1 MNWDNLTERAQR
13 AIMLSQ
19 EEAQRLG
26 NDYLGTEHLL
36 LGLIKEGQGVAYRAL
51 SLMNINFQYIFQRIE
66 SIVKENKQIRFY
78 DSQTTD
84 ITLTPRAKR
93 VLELAYQETQELGHN
108 YIGTEHILLGLI
120 REGEGIAA
128 KVLEETGVDLA
139 KIREV
144 ILALIG
150 EQEGFDSRRGG
161 PKVGEKT
168 GQKTKTPT
176 LDQFSRDLTQLAK
189 QEKLDPVIGREK
201 EIQRLIQI
209 LARRT
214 KNNPVLIGDPGVGK
228 TVIVEGLAQKIAKGE
243 IPDILKGKRV
253 ISLDLSGIVA
263 GTKYRGEFEERMKKI
278 MDEIKRGSG
287 EIILFIDELHTVIGA
302 GAAEG
307 SIDASNI
314 LKPALARGEL
324 RCVGATTLDEY
335 RKYIERDPALERR
348 FQAIFVSEPSVNET
362 IEILKGLRDKYET
375 HHRVK
380 VSKEAIEAAA
390 KLSARYI
397 TQRYLPDKAID
408 LIDEACA
415 SVRLRASVLP
425 AYLTKLDEKAK
436 QMSKEKESA
445 IRAQEFEKAA
455 HFRDEEKKIRAE
467 YERKKLAWEEESR
480 TKEPIVTD
488 DDVAAIVSQW
498 TSIPVGRL
506 LEEEKEKLLN
516 MEKALSEKIIGQSN
530 AINIVSNAIR
540 RAKTGLKDP
549 RKPMG
554 AFLFLGPTGVG
565 KTEFARVLAEYL
577 FGSPDALIRFDMSE
591 YMEKFSVSRLIG
603 APPGYVGYEEG
614 GQLTEVI
621 RRRSYAVIL
630 FDEIEKAH
638 PDIYNILLQ
647 IFDNGKLTDSQGR
660 IVNFSNT
667 IIILTSNLW
676 GGEKS
681 SKILGFRADK
691 TESEVDKLL
700 KKESLMNELKKYFKP
715 EFLNRLDDEIIFNTL
730 TEDDILK
737 IVDLLFK
744 RIQEEVAENNIK
756 LTLSPEAKK
765 QLAKEGFDEKF
776 GARPLWRVMEKN
788 ISNALSEK
796 ILENQISNG
805 DSIYIDFVK
814 EKYEFV
820 KVKSESEDLEKVQVP
835 II

>member
-26 NDYLGTEHLL
+26 NDYLGTEHIL
-36 LGLIKEGQGVAYRAL
+36 LGLIREGQGVAYRAL
-51 SLMNINFQYIFQRIE
+51 SLLGINFQYIYQRIE
-66 SIVKENKQIRFY
+66 SIVKENKQMRFY
-78 DSQTTD
+78 DFPSTEV
-84 ITLTPRAKR
+84 TLTPRAKR
-93 VLELAYQETQELGHN
+93 VFEIASQEAQDLGHN

-128 KVLEETGVDLA
+128 KVLEESGVDLA
-139 KIREV
+139 KVREV
-144 ILALIG
+144 VLTLIG
-150 EQEGFDSRRGG
+150 EKDGFDQRKEVKGG
-161 PKVGEKT
+161 ERNNPKVKT
-168 GQKTKTPT
+168 ST

-209 LARRT
+209 LTRRT

-228 TVIVEGLAQKIAKGE
+228 TVIVEGLAQKIVNNE

-253 ISLDLSGIVA
+253 ISLDISGIVA

-278 MDEIKRGSG
+278 MDEIKKASG

-324 RCVGATTLDEY
+324 RCIGATTIDEY

-348 FQAIFVSEPSVNET
+348 FQAIYVSEPTVSET
-362 IEILKGLRDKYET
+362 IDILRGLRYKYEA
-375 HHRVK
+375 HHK
-380 VSKEAIEAAA
+380 VMISDEAIISAA

-397 TQRYLPDKAID
+397 TQRFLPDKAID

-415 SVRLRASVLP
+415 SVKLKASIPPISLKE
-425 AYLTKLDEKAK
+425 LEEKVK
-436 QMSKEKESA
+436 DMGKEKESA
-445 IRAQEFEKAA
+445 IRGQEFEKAA
-455 HFRDEEKKIRAE
+455 QFRDEEKRLRSE
-467 YERKKLAWEEESR
+467 YEKLKAEWEEEIKSN
-480 TKEPIVTD
+480 EPLITEN
-488 DDVAAIVSQW
+488 DVAVVVSQW
-498 TSIPVGRL
+498 TNIPVGKL
-506 LEEEKEKLLN
+506 IKEEKEKLLH
-516 MEKALSEKIIGQSN
+516 MEETLSQKIIGQN
-530 AINIVSNAIR
+530 EVVNIVSNVIR
-540 RAKTGLKDP
+540 RAKTGLKDS
-549 RKPMG
+549 RKPVG

-577 FGSPDALIRFDMSE
+577 FGTSDALIRFDMSE

-603 APPGYVGYEEG
+603 APPGYVGYDEG
-614 GQLTEVI
+614 GQLTEAV
-621 RRRSYAVIL
+621 RRQPYSVVL

-660 IVNFSNT
+660 VVNFSNT

-676 GGEKS
+676 GGQKS
-681 SKILGFRADK
+681 SKVLGFTTEKNSSEEDK
-691 TESEVDKLL
+691 VL
-700 KKESLMNELKKYFKP
+700 KKENLMNELKKYFKP
-715 EFLNRLDDEIIFNTL
+715 EFLNRLDDEIVFNSL
-730 TEDDILK
+730 TQDDILK

-744 RIQEEVAENNIK
+744 KIQEELIDNNIK
-756 LTLSPEAKK
+756 LTLSNEAKK
-765 QLAKEGFDEKF
+765 QLATLGFDEKF
-776 GARPLWRVMEKN
+776 GARPLWRVIEKY
-788 ISNALSEK
+788 ISNAISEK
-796 ILENQISNG
+796 MLQDEIEDG
-805 DSIYIDFVK
+805 DSIFIDYEDGNFKFVK
-814 EKYEFV
+814 IKAN
-820 KVKSESEDLEKVQVP
+820 KLKKTSVP
-835 II
+835 SSS